1 MLCNGHSFSEEGDK
15 YLLVSVVCH
24 FFYRIQK
31 IVLESRYVST
41 RSDWISS
48 SWQSNIRL
56 EHCFPLKLQKYIPTT
71 SIFLSRTIRLKAIN
85 KDGQSSQPITNT
97 LICINSQSISH
108 NNLASLF
115 ERKLKF
121 HQSSLFNYHPH
132 LQFISSPSSPSDI
145 RTIDEPHLPIEKTFR
160 SVVNFE
166 TKTGSLETQRRG
178 SFFCSISHSRDSHAK
193 TSVSDNKGTSQGCLD
208 IVRRC
213 RLTGAERA
221 RNTRWE

>member
-1 MLCNGHSFSEEGDK
+1 MSLFLSDPKNRARIALRLHEIGLDLVQLAIQYSLRTLFSPK
-15 YLLVSVVCH
+15 V
-24 FFYRIQK
+24 
-31 IVLESRYVST
+31 
-41 RSDWISS
+41 
-48 SWQSNIRL
+48 
-56 EHCFPLKLQKYIPTT
+56 PQKYIPTT

-85 KDGQSSQPITNT
+85 KGGQSSRPITNT
-97 LICINSQSISH
+97 LIFINSQSISH

-221 RNTRWE
+221 RNTRRE